1 MTLVA
6 SSKKRYRF
14 LKLLLLCEAF
24 IYWLPKYQIIF
35 CCGVKNLKQ
44 R

>member
-14 LKLLLLCEAF
+14 FKLLLCEVF
-24 IYWLPKYQIIF
+24 IYWLPKYQMIF

-44 R
+44 S